1 MLLKQKHPSLLRNL
15 VLGTF
20 GKLLI
25 VFSTMVNLLYIPPLF
40 NDPEVLSS
48 ASDKAK
54 LFAKNFSK
62 NSNLDDLGISLP
74 VFSSISNLN
83 LHNIFITHE
92 MVKKVLTNL
101 CSSKASGPDCNNN
114 RSGVLIQLMH
124 PRRSTEFGKLVLFTS
139 LGLVEFQVRNLAL
152 FLLFSVIGGFWWFWM
167 GWEVFTRISSSCW
180 SSSKVQFL
188 VLHFSFCTL
197 MTFLMMLSV
206 IFLSMLIILLSALN
220 AIGHLIC
227 GNN

>member
-15 VLGTF
+15 FLGTF
-20 GKLLI
+20 AKLLI

-40 NDPEVLSS
+40 NDPVVLFS

-74 VFSSISNLN
+74 VFPSITNLN

-124 PRRSTEFGKLVLFTS
+124 PRRFNRVWQASPLHKLRSCGISGQIFGL
-139 LGLVEFQVRNLAL
+139 
-152 FLLFSVIGGFWWFWM
+152 
-167 GWEVFTRISSSCW
+167 ISS
-180 SSSKVQFL
+180 
-188 VLHFSFCTL
+188 
-197 MTFLMMLSV
+197 
-206 IFLSMLIILLSALN
+206 FLSNRWLLVVLDGKSSQEYPVHA
-220 AIGHLIC
+220 GVPQRYSF
-227 GNN
+227 